1 MAVIGKIQKNSLLLL
16 IVVGLAM
23 LAFIFTDLRGNSR
36 DVEQLP
42 TATLN
47 GDPIDEQEYE
57 ELRENY
63 VNRSKNEYAYQQK
76 EWDNSALRIAEDNA
90 FNELIRRSLLNN
102 EFERLGI
109 VCTKAELNDMI
120 HGDHLHPWV
129 LQIPIFTG
137 TNGIFSKD
145 SVRNFITRLE
155 VEPAGATAEERERWL
170 EARSQWKDFEL
181 ELENAR
187 KADKYIALIKKGL
200 YVNKLEAQNQYN
212 ANYDKKQVRFV
223 LQRYIDIDSS
233 EVTLTEEDLKG
244 YYEEHKNDSEYEQ
257 EEARDIQMVFFNVSP
272 TSEDVEIIKSDL
284 EKQKTAFAETVN
296 VLGYVYQNSDSK
308 FLSDSTKFRYNAN
321 GDRIA
326 FSPQGGSYP
335 KSMDEEIQASNV
347 GDVLGPYM
355 AFNSQTNKDEVAICR
370 VIDLPTEK
378 QAWVRHILI
387 STGATRTEE
396 KAKAIADS
404 LIRVIKAND
413 NFAQLVPQF
422 SEDPG
427 SIDNGGEYKWFPEGM
442 MVPTFN
448 DASFN
453 GPIGQLQ
460 LVKTDYGYHI
470 VEVLGQADRK
480 VPVLAIVT
488 KEIKASEES
497 IRIVEQRAFDFKY
510 QIANLDG
517 DSTFSRVANDSNM
530 TVQSTRI
537 FLSNDYVLGMK
548 DSDKMLRF
556 AFKRTA
562 LDGDIS
568 DPMLDGDKYVVAYI
582 ENLIPEGL
590 PEYDDVKE
598 IMRKPALMEKQAE
611 VYMTK
616 MAGKNSL
623 EDVGKVISNGGIGS
637 AEITFDSKSIYN
649 GGSPEP
655 AVIGALFRAIPVG
668 SMTVPIKGEEGV
680 YVFIVDNDIPAN
692 ETTDLT
698 NIAQPMILK
707 RVSSTD
713 NRVIQALRE
722 KADLQDNRRKIRY
735 Q

>member
-16 IVVGLAM
+16 LVVGLAM
-23 LAFIFTDLRGNSR
+23 LAFIFTDLRGNGGE
-36 DVEQLP
+36 VERLP
-42 TATLN
+42 TATLD

-76 EWDNSALRIAEDNA
+76 EWDNAALRVAEDNA
-90 FNELIRRSLLNN
+90 FNELIRRSLLNS

-155 VEPAGATAEERERWL
+155 IEPEGATAEERERWL

-187 KADKYIALIKKGL
+187 KADKYVALIKKGL
-200 YVNKLEAQNQYN
+200 FVNKLEAQNQYV

-223 LQRYIDIDSS
+223 LQRYVDIDSA
-233 EVTLTEEDLKG
+233 EVTLSDEELKA
-244 YYEEHKNDSEYEQ
+244 YYDEHKNDAEYEQ
-257 EEARDIQMVFFNVSP
+257 EEARDIEMVYFNVAP
-272 TSEDVEIIKSDL
+272 TQADIEVIKT
-284 EKQKTAFAETVN
+284 EMGEQKTSFAQAQN

-308 FLSDSTKFRYNAN
+308 FLSDSTKFRYSN

-335 KSMDEEIQASNV
+335 KFMDDEIQASNV

-355 AFNSQTNKDEVAICR
+355 AFNSQAGKDEVAICR

-396 KAKAIADS
+396 QAKAIADS

-413 NFAQLVPQF
+413 NFAQLVPQV

-427 SIDNGGEYKWFPEGM
+427 SSENGGEYKWFPEGM
-442 MVPTFN
+442 MVPEFN

-453 GPIGQLQ
+453 GAIGQLQ
-460 LVKTDYGYHI
+460 LVKTSFGYHI
-470 VEVLGQADRK
+470 VEVLGQAERK

-488 KEIKASEES
+488 RAIKASEES
-497 IRIVEQRAFDFKY
+497 IREVEGRAFEFNY
-510 QIANLDG
+510 EVSNLEG
-517 DSTFSRVANDSNM
+517 DSAFSRVANDSNM

-556 AFKRTA
+556 AFNLNA
-562 LDGDIS
+562 NVGDVS

-582 ENLIPEGL
+582 TNIIGEGVPEF
-590 PEYDDVKE
+590 EDIKE
-598 IMRKPALMEKQAE
+598 VMRGPALKEKQAD
-611 VYMTK
+611 VYLAK

-623 EDVGKVISNGGIGS
+623 EDVGKVVSNGGIGS
-637 AEITFDSKSIYN
+637 AELTFDSKSIYN
-649 GGSPEP
+649 GGQPEP
-655 AVIGALFRAIPVG
+655 AVIGALFREIPVG
-668 SMTVPIKGEEGV
+668 SMTVPIKGVEGV
-680 YVFIVDNDIPAN
+680 YVFILDNDIPAN

-698 NIAQPMILK
+698 NIAQPMTLK

-722 KADLQDNRRKIRY
+722 KADLQDNRRKIRF